1 MRHAQGRQ
9 AEKTRDVARQAALG
23 KGRQDEALEA
33 KQGLLVAL
41 EQEQGDELLPG
52 GRFIGLEE
60 EAVAVEE
67 IFAGGE
73 EGFKIGIAI
82 DMQVFVQELE
92 DELHATGLAEICWTT
107 LVALTGLYGLFFAGQ
122 PTVMWINVILMAGFA
137 GAFGYFYSKK

>member
-1 MRHAQGRQ
+1 MSIISGEAQ
-9 AEKTRDVARQAALG
+9 
-23 KGRQDEALEA
+23 
-33 KQGLLVAL
+33 
-41 EQEQGDELLPG
+41 
-52 GRFIGLEE
+52 FIGLEE